1 MSFSTS
7 SDAPRGVAVLIAAKD
22 AAGTIARAVAS
33 ALAQPEAVEVAV
45 VDDGSVDGTAE
56 AARSA
61 DDGSGRLKVLS
72 QENTGPS
79 GARNRAISSTS
90 APLLC
95 VLDAD
100 DLMTPGRLGRLL
112 DEAGGGWD
120 FTADDLLTTRE
131 GRESGPYGRLLGVEQ
146 AQDLDLAGFV
156 RANISDPRRPRGE
169 MGFIKPLVRRAFL
182 ERTGL
187 RYDGRMR
194 LGEDYAFYAEALARG
209 ARFRLVPACGYIAV
223 ARPGSLSDAHAAADL
238 KALVEADDRLLA
250 QPGLT
255 PQAVEALRAHQR
267 SVRLKW
273 SHRRALDARRAGRLG
288 EALRIT
294 AESPAT
300 AVYILRE
307 TARARA
313 QAAAWRLSGG
323 RGWAPVAP
331 EPAAASPEQ
340 GPR

>member
-1 MSFSTS
+1 M
-7 SDAPRGVAVLIAAKD
+7 DGVAVLIAARD
-22 AAGTIARAVAS
+22 AAGTIARAVRS
-33 ALAQPEAVEVAV
+33 ALAQPEAAEVVV
-45 VDDGSVDGTAE
+45 VDDGSTDGTA
-56 AARSA
+56 AVAREA
-61 DDGSGRLKVLS
+61 DDGSGRLNVVV

-79 GARNRAISSTS
+79 GARNRAMSSTS

-112 DEAGGGWD
+112 ETSGEGWD
-120 FTADDLLTTRE
+120 FVADDLLTARE
-131 GRESGPYGRLLGVEQ
+131 GRESGPYGRLLGVDKAGEV
-146 AQDLDLAGFV
+146 DLASFV

-169 MGFIKPLVRRAFL
+169 MGFLKPLVRRSFL

-209 ARFRLVPACGYIAV
+209 ARFRLTPACGYVAIA
-223 ARPGSLSDAHAAADL
+223 RKGSLSEAHGAVDL
-238 KALVEADDRLLA
+238 KALIDADDRLLA
-250 QPGLT
+250 QPDLS
-255 PQAVEALRAHQR
+255 PEAVAALKAHQR
-267 SVRLKW
+267 SIRLKW
-273 SHRRALDARRAGRLG
+273 SHRRALDARKAGRLG
-288 EALRIT
+288 AAVRVL

-313 QAAAWRLSGG
+313 VSAARRLVGR
-323 RGWAPVAP
+323 RGWAAIEA
-331 EPAAASPEQ
+331 EPAAAGSEQ
-340 GPR
+340 GRG